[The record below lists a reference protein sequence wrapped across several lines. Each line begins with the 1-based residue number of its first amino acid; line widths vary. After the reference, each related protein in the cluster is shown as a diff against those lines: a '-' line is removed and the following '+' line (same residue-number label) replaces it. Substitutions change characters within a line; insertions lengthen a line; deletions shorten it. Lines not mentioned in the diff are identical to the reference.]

1 MKMDTKITNS
11 AGQIVM
17 QFPNKL
23 PVANTHTHVEIKR
36 VLVRDETLVI
46 YCLPDDSKQ
55 VIHTY
60 ISLKNSREV
69 YRIFYP
75 QFGYQS
81 EDGEN
86 IVCFNHLV
94 SWSGIFITRE
104 VMDQNGDFDNLLI
117 DFVFDARFKNDREV
131 GDNLEK
137 GYYDILPF
145 LGENPFDDGWQ
156 NE

>member
-17 QFPNKL
+17 QFSNEL
-23 PVANTHTHVEIKR
+23 PVANVYTHAEVTR

-55 VIHTY
+55 VIHAY
-60 ISLKNSREV
+60 ISLKNSREM

-81 EDGEN
+81 EDGDK

-94 SWSGIFITRE
+94 SRSGIFITRK
-104 VMDQNGDFDNLLI
+104 VIDQDGDFDNRLI
-117 DFVFDARFKNDREV
+117 DFVFDARFKNYREV
-131 GDNLEK
+131 EDDLEN
-137 GYYDILPF
+137 GYYDIPPF
-145 LGENPFDDGWQ
+145 LDENSFDDGWQ